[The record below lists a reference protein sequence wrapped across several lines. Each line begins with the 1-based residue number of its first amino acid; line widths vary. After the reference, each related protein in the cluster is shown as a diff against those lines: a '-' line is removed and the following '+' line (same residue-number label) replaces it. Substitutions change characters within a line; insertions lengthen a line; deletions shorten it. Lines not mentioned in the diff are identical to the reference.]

1 MKNPLKKTNKGLL
14 IGAIAA
20 GAAVAGGLSWLLFTN
35 GGKAL
40 ISRTKQNMKEQA
52 ADLAASVL
60 SEQTGV
66 TKDVTKPAAQA
77 IIE

>member
-1 MKNPLKKTNKGLL
+1 MKNPLKGKNKRML

-20 GAAVAGGLSWLLFTN
+20 GAAVAGGLSWLLFSE

-40 ISRTKQNMKEQA
+40 TCRIKENMKDQA
-52 ADLAASVL
+52 KDLAASVL

-66 TKDVTKPAAQA
+66 TKDVTAPAADA
-77 IIE
+77 MIS